1 MIIRVV
7 KSVQLSISLIVYI
20 ALGLPGMSYARDDV
34 DRADEEPQ
42 ERQRGFAD
50 RRSETG
56 YTTER
61 PAFGGPT
68 SPSGEMEEVDREL
81 DPAFRF
87 PKIDETFQ
95 PWIDWKT
102 ETNKAHGI
110 QLSAHYSTMAQ
121 YLSNALPGT
130 DDAGSAGVLRATM
143 KWNLTGRDT
152 PNVGSLNVM
161 LDHRH
166 GFRDTTPMSIA
177 GSAGYIGVTGLFYND
192 MGFGVINLNWQ
203 QGFNDGRTGLIV
215 GRYDPNDYQNALGY
229 VNPWTIFSNIAI
241 NLDASVALPDSSWGI
256 GAGHWMTDQ
265 FYVLGGINDAN
276 GAGSDNLEFFDGG
289 SEFYKYLHFGW
300 SPSRADRYF
309 KNVHVLTWHA
319 DDRQKAGIPSASGV
333 TFAANW
339 TFKDQWMPF
348 ARVGFSTGASP
359 IYNESFTVGMIY
371 KFMYRSDLVGIALN
385 KGSPPDGSLSDQKT
399 LEAFWRFQF
408 SKGLAITPSIQLLE
422 DPALNPVDSSVWII
436 GVRARLAF

>member
-1 MIIRVV
+1 MGMKR
-7 KSVQLSISLIVYI
+7 LI
-20 ALGLPGMSYARDDV
+20 ALTAILFFANPAFSQDTE
-34 DRADEEPQ
+34 DEESEAQ
-42 ERQRGFAD
+42 EPARQAKGYSD
-50 RRSETG
+50 RESKNG

-61 PAFGGPT
+61 PAFGGPI
-68 SPSGEMEEVDREL
+68 SPSGALEEADRVL

-87 PKIDETFQ
+87 PKMDAAFAPWNAWKAKTNDE
-95 PWIDWKT
+95 
-102 ETNKAHGI
+102 HGI

-121 YLSNALPGT
+121 YLSNSIPGT
-130 DDAGSAGVLRATM
+130 DDAASAGVFRATM
-143 KWNLTGRDT
+143 KWTLLGQDT
-152 PNVGSLNVM
+152 PNTGSLNVTM
-161 LDHRH
+161 DHRH
-166 GFRDTTPMSIA
+166 GFRDTTPMSLA

-203 QGFNDGRTGLIV
+203 QSFNDGDTGLII

-265 FYVLGGINDAN
+265 FYVQGGINDAN
-276 GAGSDNLEFFDGG
+276 GAGSDDLEFFDGG

-300 SPSRADRYF
+300 SPSKADRYF
-309 KNVHVLTWHA
+309 KNIHVLTWHA
-319 DDRQKAGIPSASGV
+319 DDREQAGIASASGV

-348 ARVGFSTGASP
+348 ARVGFSSGASP
-359 IYNESFTVGMIY
+359 IYNESFTLGMIY
-371 KFMYRSDLVGIALN
+371 KFMYRSDLVGISIN
-385 KGSPPDGSLSDQKT
+385 HGSPPDSSLSDQKT
-399 LEAFWRFQF
+399 LEAFWRIQLSQSF
-408 SKGLAITPSIQLLE
+408 AITPSIQLLE
-422 DPALNPVDSSVWII
+422 DPSLNPVDSSVWIV